1 MFILVQEVHR
11 TPNMQNQKRN
21 PLWCIIV
28 KILKSNNKEWAL
40 KTSREK
46 NQVTYKDRP
55 NRITV
60 DYFIETF

>member
-46 NQVTYKDRP
+46 IKSLIKTGP
-55 NRITV
+55 A
-60 DYFIETF
+60 E